1 MTDLPADIDSEAT
14 AADWLYGLTPDAF
27 VGTRN
32 QLVKQLRADG
42 KRELAAAVALLR
54 RPTVIAGELN
64 RVLRLDRALLE
75 AVLDSAMALRDG
87 HQQVLDGDAVEFG
100 ELQRTHR
107 QATIHLAEMADR
119 NHVEIQSIIE
129 SASLDES
136 FHAQLRAA
144 SFAAEPAPQSGFDLL
159 TPTATVTS
167 LSEARAKREA
177 RSQAAAAR
185 EVATREGGAAKVT
198 ASQAELETASKAVGL
213 AERRLDAAT
222 KAEAKAQERVTAI
235 AAQLAEATNYLADSE
250 AKRAAADLALD
261 RARERLEEATV
272 DAADGDSR

>member
-1 MTDLPADIDSEAT
+1 MTDLPSDIDSEAA
-14 AADWLYGLTPDAF
+14 AADWLYGLAPDAF

-75 AVLDSAMALRDG
+75 AVLDSAMALRDS
-87 HQQVLDGDAVEFG
+87 HQQMLDGDAVDLS
-100 ELQRTHR
+100 ELQRAHR
-107 QATIHLAEMADR
+107 QAAIQLAELADR
-119 NHVEIQSIIE
+119 NHGEIHSIIE

-136 FHAQLRAA
+136 FHHQLRAA
-144 SFAAEPAPQSGFDLL
+144 SFPTEPAPQSGFDLL

-177 RSQAAAAR
+177 RSQAAAAKAAVTPGA
-185 EVATREGGAAKVT
+185 EAAKVS
-198 ASQAELETASKAVGL
+198 ASETELDTASKALGL
-213 AERRLDAAT
+213 SQRRLDAAT
-222 KAEAKAQERVTAI
+222 KAEAKAQERVAAST
-235 AAQLAEATNYLADSE
+235 AQLAEAQNYLDDSE
-250 AKRAAADLALD
+250 AKRVAAEMALD
-261 RARERLEEATV
+261 RARERLEEALAG
-272 DAADGDSR
+272 AADGDSR